1 MGASLQTVSNHYF
14 QLHRYVGIL
23 GTFPPFM
30 IRVLRSVIQD
40 LKTYISYVNM
50 APVEVNVCANEAE
63 VVSSLAKLIESKAS
77 ECLNKNN
84 FFRVGLSGNNDNF
97 CI

>member
-1 MGASLQTVSNHYF
+1 
-14 QLHRYVGIL
+14 
-23 GTFPPFM
+23 
-30 IRVLRSVIQD
+30 
-40 LKTYISYVNM
+40 M

-84 FFRVGLSGNNDNF
+84 FFRVGLSGNNDLF
-97 CI
+97 CIYSLIFNT